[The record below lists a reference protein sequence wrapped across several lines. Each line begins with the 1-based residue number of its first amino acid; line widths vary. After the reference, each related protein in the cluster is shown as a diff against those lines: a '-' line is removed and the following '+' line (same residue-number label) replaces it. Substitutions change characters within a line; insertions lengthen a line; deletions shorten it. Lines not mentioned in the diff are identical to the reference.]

1 MKKIYLLSIFF
12 FLISSP
18 CYSQPS
24 ISTVTGTVSNGNS
37 ITIAGSGFG
46 TTGPTI
52 VLFDDFEKGSNGN
65 AISTLEGSAQV
76 EQWDLIESAPQNP
89 KYSTAYKH
97 GGSLSLL
104 SDQSTGDGGNW
115 AVVTF
120 PGTTRIYLSYWVF
133 IATGGDV
140 PGVQMGLP
148 NLKLGNISGG
158 SPPAT
163 YASDYTTA
171 VALLDLPPGD
181 GGWQGPNPWHD
192 TSGLSESGYGSTTW
206 IKNRWQRYENYYLGS
221 TSGSGSLQMW
231 EMNSAN
237 ARNRTVNVTGTT
249 IHSGDDWT
257 WFRLH
262 AYAREE
268 SNGQVYYD
276 DVYVATGTGALARV
290 EIGNNATYSNCTNL
304 AIITPTSW
312 SDTSIEATVRTGSFS
327 DGTAYLFVINS
338 DGTASSGKE
347 ITIGSGGGD
356 TTAPTIDSITTPDPS
371 SITADSLSVTGTA
384 SDAVWG
390 DGSVCKWRIGSAP
403 DASNGTACTG
413 TTSWTCSTSGY
424 TRGANTLYVGCG
436 DAVPN
441 WGAGDSITVNF
452 SPTAGG
458 LTAVSGV
465 TIR

>member
-24 ISTVTGTVSNGNS
+24 ISTVSPSTFSNGTS
-37 ITIAGSGFG
+37 ITISGNNFG
-46 TTGPTI
+46 TTGPNI
-52 VLFDDFEKGSNGN
+52 VLFDDLEKGSNGN
-65 AISTLEGSAQV
+65 AISTSAGSAQV
-76 EQWDLIESAPQNP
+76 GQWDMIESAPQNP
-89 KYSTAYKH
+89 KYSNTYKH

-104 SDQSTGDGGNW
+104 ADQSTGDGGNW

-221 TSGSGSLQMW
+221 TSSSGSLQMW
-231 EMNSAN
+231 ETNSAN
-237 ARNRTVNVTGTT
+237 ARNRTVNVTGIT

-304 AIITPTSW
+304 AVITPTSW
-312 SDTSIEATVRTGSFS
+312 SNTSIEATVRTGSFS
-327 DGTAYLFVINS
+327 DGTAYLFVIDSN
-338 DGTASSGKE
+338 GTASSGKE
-347 ITIGSGGGD
+347 ITIGSGGGGD
-356 TTAPTIDSITTPDPS
+356 TTAPSVTITTADPS
-371 SITADSLSVTGTA
+371 STTSDSLSIIGTA
-384 SDAVWG
+384 SDAVG
-390 DGSVCKWRIGSAP
+390 VTSVTCS
-403 DASNGTACTG
+403 SNRGGTCSCSG
-413 TTSWTCSTSGY
+413 TTSFTCTAGLKQ
-424 TRGANTLYVGCG
+424 GANI
-436 DAVPN
+436 
-441 WGAGDSITVNF
+441 ITV
-452 SPTAGG
+452 
-458 LTAVSGV
+458 TAVDAASNNGTDTV
-465 TIR
+465 TINAAIKYVWPRH